1 MMGPERRSMALSD
14 EERKITAHHEA
25 GHAILN
31 HFLPESDPN
40 YKCTIIP
47 RGRALGVT
55 VKLPEVERY
64 NYGKKYLLS
73 EIVVLLGGR
82 VAEEIMF
89 GEQTTGA
96 QNDFER
102 STSMARKMVTQWG
115 MSARLGPRTFGRRE
129 SMVFLGREMGD
140 QPDYSEKMA
149 ELIDEEIRELIDR
162 AHNRARSILVAN
174 RERLNYLAK
183 RLAEEETLDPDQLRE
198 IFAWQPGTPQ
208 PGGTTPKPPPR
219 SEPPA
224 SPPPPTGGGDDRA
237 RDPLLP
243 PKPGLVW
250 GGDRSNLDIPD

>member
-1 MMGPERRSMALSD
+1 
-14 EERKITAHHEA
+14 
-25 GHAILN
+25 
-31 HFLPESDPN
+31 
-40 YKCTIIP
+40 
-47 RGRALGVT
+47 
-55 VKLPEVERY
+55 
-64 NYGKKYLLS
+64 
-73 EIVVLLGGR
+73 
-82 VAEEIMF
+82 
-89 GEQTTGA
+89 
-96 QNDFER
+96 
-102 STSMARKMVTQWG
+102 
-115 MSARLGPRTFGRRE
+115 
-129 SMVFLGREMGD
+129 
-140 QPDYSEKMA
+140 
-149 ELIDEEIRELIDR
+149 
-162 AHNRARSILVAN
+162 VAN